1 MQYTNKGLYNGYD
14 KNHKERDA
22 LDYYSTP
29 TAEVTNILEEI
40 TNLSLDGETILEPCC
55 GGGHMVQGILDYLHN
70 NDINN
75 YTIYA
80 TDIKDRGWQPQDNK
94 VKVEYGL
101 DFFSDDYGKDLPQI
115 DYLIMNPPYSVIEP
129 FMIRALEIPTKG
141 VLMLARLQVLEGEK
155 RWEAVFKE
163 NPPTDVYIYVDR
175 IACYKNGN
183 VAEKVASAQA
193 YAWVF
198 WDFTKTDDK
207 CEVHW
212 LRRADKNDSNSI

>member
-1 MQYTNKGLYNGYD
+1 
-14 KNHKERDA
+14 
-22 LDYYSTP
+22 
-29 TAEVTNILEEI
+29 
-40 TNLSLDGETILEPCC
+40 
-55 GGGHMVQGILDYLHN
+55 
-70 NDINN
+70 
-75 YTIYA
+75 
-80 TDIKDRGWQPQDNK
+80 
-94 VKVEYGL
+94 
-101 DFFSDDYGKDLPQI
+101 
-115 DYLIMNPPYSVIEP
+115 
-129 FMIRALEIPTKG
+129 MIRALEIPTKG

-198 WDFTKTDDK
+198 WDFTKTDNK

-212 LRRADKNDSNSI
+212 LRRVDKK